1 MKKLLFILLLSFS
14 ASSVKTQEIN
24 AEVQVNYSQID
35 GSNTQVFN
43 TLEKSL
49 KDFINNTSWTGR
61 KLNDYEKVRANF
73 AIIITQRQG
82 LNSFKGSVIVQASRP
97 VFGTQYETPIINLND
112 SHFAFEYIENENIT
126 FNERQF
132 SGKNLTDV
140 ITFYV
145 FTILGY
151 DADSFAQ
158 NSGEEWFKKAQ
169 KIAQN
174 SQNKNFEGWEPTG
187 NMKSRSVLINE
198 ILDERNLPLR
208 EVFYTYHRLGL
219 DNLHLQNQ
227 IPVKQTIESEL
238 IKLKVYE
245 NNFQFNFPLNLFIDT
260 KKDEI
265 FQIFENNNGINT
277 NELKLMMKTF
287 APKEAD
293 SKWNKWK

>member
-126 FNERQF
+126 FNERYF

-238 IKLKVYE
+238 LKLKVYE

>member
-14 ASSVKTQEIN
+14 TSSVKTQEIN

>member
-126 FNERQF
+126 FNERYF